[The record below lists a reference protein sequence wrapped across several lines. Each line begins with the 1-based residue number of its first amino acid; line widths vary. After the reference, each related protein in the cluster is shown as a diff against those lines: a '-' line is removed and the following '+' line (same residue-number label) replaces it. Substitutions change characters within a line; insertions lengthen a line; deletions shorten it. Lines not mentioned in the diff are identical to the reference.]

1 MNEGSEKKFWI
12 IVTIIIIVVG
22 VLAYKYV
29 IMYDTSGTSSGSSHV
44 QRNEEP
50 ALTLKSDKEAQE
62 QKDNKAKDDDDKDK
76 DKSEDNKDDDETK
89 NKDIKALKTQAKE
102 NAITVLDIQSKPKD
116 EFKSDSTQARFKEA
130 ATTKFVKTR
139 QDNDNKDDKTIRY
152 KNVELKIDDE
162 KDFEK
167 DTVKGELKF
176 DRLINPKGKD
186 SKVESS
192 TAVDSKLSVIFKK
205 EDNKFKVSQ
214 LQM

>member
-12 IVTIIIIVVG
+12 IVTIIIIIVG
-22 VLAYKYV
+22 FLAYKYV
-29 IMYDTSGTSSGSSHV
+29 IMYDTSGNSSGSSHV

-50 ALTLKSDKEAQE
+50 ALTLKSDKEAQA
-62 QKDNKAKDDDDKDK
+62 QKDKKAEDNDDKDK
-76 DKSEDNKDDDETK
+76 DKADDKKDDG
-89 NKDIKALKTQAKE
+89 NKSENIKSLKSQAKE
-102 NAITVLDIQSKPKD
+102 NAVTVLDIQSKPKD
-116 EFKSDSTQARFKEA
+116 EFKSESTQARFKEA

-139 QDNDNKDDKTIRY
+139 QDNNNKDDKTIRY

-186 SKVESS
+186 SKVEAS